1 MKTKLAISALV
12 AVFALTAV
20 IASLIAVRPAM
31 TQTVPPTP
39 PPPPTAPTPPQP
51 VPTLAPVELEEFVG
65 SLCSNLDVQ
74 DLSGYFQADQV
85 HLGWYTSYYDGP
97 HIGPRYDGYDVH
109 YRIERLLDQK
119 GEGARVW
126 YWVAA
131 VTNDNWWAGP
141 ADPGQWIYRVA
152 VFSITKNGQTL
163 SCQGG
168 LKWSKVV
175 VAVPAPLTP
184 DEFAEFAGSLCDQLV
199 VHDLNAHLLE
209 DTLQLNW
216 YTSYYD
222 DPYVGP
228 RYDNYDVVYRVER
241 RPDQPDSDQCRRR
254 TYWLIWQDRVYVA
267 HVNRATRGKVR
278 QNRVDGFTEWRSP
291 PSPRK
296 DKPSGVTETR
306 GGRRSASRFRRKRN
320 SPWRQLNAK
329 SCTAEITRCAKEAL
343 TNNISDEA
351 LPIITSYIE
360 RTVAEQV
367 AHIDD
372 LDELAGFTVTVCA
385 QGNGADDGANAVN
398 LWLLLLL
405 LDLGF

>member
-1 MKTKLAISALV
+1 MKTKIAISALV

-31 TQTVPPTP
+31 TQTGPPTP
-39 PPPPTAPTPPQP
+39 PPPPTAPTPTPPQP

-65 SLCSNLDVQ
+65 SLCNNLDLQ
-74 DLSGYFQADQV
+74 DLSGYFQADQI
-85 HLGWYTSYYDGP
+85 HLDWYTSYYDGP

-109 YRIERLLDQK
+109 YRVERLLDQK

-152 VFSITKNGQTL
+152 VSSITKNGQPL

-168 LKWSKVV
+168 LKWSQVV

-199 VHDLNAHLLE
+199 VHDLNAHLQE

-222 DPYVGP
+222 GPYVGP

-241 RPDQPDSDQCRRR
+241 RPDQPDSD
-254 TYWLIWQDRVYVA
+254 TGTWHFVA
-267 HVNRATRGKVR
+267 HVNRDHSWEGSAEPGRWVYRVAVSSITEEGQTFQCHGNQGWEEVGVKVP
-278 QNRVDGFTEWRSP
+278 TEEELALAAAQR
-291 PSPRK
+291 
-296 DKPSGVTETR
+296 EI
-306 GGRRSASRFRRKRN
+306 
-320 SPWRQLNAK
+320 LH
-329 SCTAEITRCAKEAL
+329 AEVTRCAKEAL

-367 AHIDD
+367 ADIDD
-372 LDELAGFTVTVCA
+372 NDELAGFTVTMCV
-385 QGNGADDGANAVN
+385 QGNGADDGANAAN